1 MDDLHDFKRLDV
13 TANELKQ
20 DLGDKQ
26 AVCEKHGPYSSTGY
40 KWLGKIESWS
50 GCQQCAAEK
59 HQQEADAA
67 REKAAK
73 EHQRRIEDAL
83 DAACIPRRFIGRTF
97 DSFDA
102 PTEEMRRA
110 RNVASEYADNFGK
123 HLKDGTGLIFGGT
136 PGTGKSHLAIAVLQ
150 AILPK
155 HVGLYSTCAGIIRA
169 VRSTWGGKSER
180 TESEIMATLAG
191 VPLLVLDEVGVQ
203 MGTDNEQHIIFGVLD
218 ARYRDMLPTIILTNQ
233 DTEGLKKYLGE
244 RSYDRL
250 RETSTW
256 LQFAWPSYRGAQ

>member
-1 MDDLHDFKRLDV
+1 MEDLRK
-13 TANELKQ
+13 
-20 DLGDKQ
+20 LGESLGTKE
-26 AVCEKHGPYSSTGY
+26 AACEQHGTYTSAGHR
-40 KWLGKIESWS
+40 WLGKIVVWS
-50 GCQQCAAEK
+50 GCKQCEAEK
-59 HQQEADAA
+59 RQRDAELE
-67 REKAAK
+67 REKAAA
-73 EHQRRIEDAL
+73 EQRRMVEEAL

-97 DSFDA
+97 DVFDA
-102 PTEEMRRA
+102 PTAEMQRVRR
-110 RNVASEYADNFGK
+110 VAVAYADEFER

-250 RETSTW
+250 RETSAWVQFTW
-256 LQFAWPSYRGAQ
+256 DSYRGTNHAHQ

>member
-1 MDDLHDFKRLDV
+1 MDDLRK
-13 TANELKQ
+13 
-20 DLGDKQ
+20 LGESLGTKE
-26 AVCEKHGPYSSTGY
+26 AVCEKHGTYTSVGHR
-40 KWLGKIESWS
+40 WIGRIESWS
-50 GCQQCAAEK
+50 GCKQCEAEK
-59 HQQEADAA
+59 RQQEAELE
-67 REKAAK
+67 REKAAA
-73 EHQRRIEDAL
+73 EQRRIVEKAL

-97 DSFDA
+97 DIFDA

-150 AILPK
+150 AILPE
-155 HVGLYSTCAGIIRA
+155 HVGLYATCAEIIRA
-169 VRSTWGGKSER
+169 VRSTWGGKSSR
-180 TESEIMATLAG
+180 TEADVMSTLSG

-250 RETSTW
+250 RETSAWVQFTW
-256 LQFAWPSYRGAQ
+256 DSYRGTNHAHRGCTL

>member
-1 MDDLHDFKRLDV
+1 MDDLRDCQRID
-13 TANELKQ
+13 AAMSN
-20 DLGDKQ
+20 LGQSLGEKQ
-26 AVCEKHGPYSSTGY
+26 AVCEKHGPYTSTGRR
-40 KWLGKIESWS
+40 WLNKIEVWS
-50 GCQQCAAEK
+50 GCQQCEAEK
-59 HQQEADAA
+59 RQQEAEAE
-67 REKAAK
+67 REKQASA
-73 EHQRRIEDAL
+73 QRQRIEEAL

-97 DSFDA
+97 DAFDA
-102 PTEEMRRA
+102 PTEEMQRA
-110 RNVASEYADNFGK
+110 RQVASEYADNFK
-123 HLKDGTGLIFGGT
+123 QHLKDGTGLIFGGT
-136 PGTGKSHLAIAVLQ
+136 PGTGKSHLAIAILQ
-150 AILPK
+150 AILPE
-155 HVGLYSTCAGIIRA
+155 HVGLYATCAEIIRA
-169 VRSTWGGKSER
+169 VRSTWGGKSNR
-180 TESEIMATLAG
+180 TEADVMATLAG

>member
-1 MDDLHDFKRLDV
+1 MEDLRK
-13 TANELKQ
+13 
-20 DLGDKQ
+20 LGESLGTKE
-26 AVCEKHGPYSSTGY
+26 ATCEQHGTYTSAGHR
-40 KWLGKIESWS
+40 WLGKIVVWS
-50 GCQQCAAEK
+50 GCKQCEAVKRQRDAEL
-59 HQQEADAA
+59 E
-67 REKAAK
+67 REKAAA
-73 EHQRRIEDAL
+73 EQRRMVEEAL

-97 DSFDA
+97 DVFDA
-102 PTEEMRRA
+102 PTAEMQRVRR
-110 RNVASEYADNFGK
+110 VAVAYADEFER

-250 RETSTW
+250 RETSAWVQFTW
-256 LQFAWPSYRGAQ
+256 DSYRGTNHAHQ